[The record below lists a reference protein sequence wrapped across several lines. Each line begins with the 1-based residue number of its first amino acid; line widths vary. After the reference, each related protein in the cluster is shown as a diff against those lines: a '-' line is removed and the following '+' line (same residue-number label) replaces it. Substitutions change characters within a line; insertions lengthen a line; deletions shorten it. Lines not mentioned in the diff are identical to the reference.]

1 MDMIHQK
8 LKYLTLE
15 KHEINIFEFNRRK
28 EVNLFEF
35 FDHYL
40 KKKKFA
46 LIYSLYKELF
56 DYGTAFE
63 KKINRYSRIFT
74 KNKKKKTV
82 NIIF

>member
-40 KKKKFA
+40 KKKKFV

-63 KKINRYSRIFT
+63 KK
-74 KNKKKKTV
+74 NKL
-82 NIIF
+82 I